1 MGRGGRY
8 TVFGSNVLAAQ
19 FFTIVSPFASRI
31 VFDSFIQQDY
41 SRAVSYRNLKSLW
54 SKTASKY
61 KNQVVESGYSPQTP
75 AIFIPFIQLA
85 YRLMFHFIPSR
96 ANYAALSLSVWRT
109 KQVSNLRVLL
119 LSNMGPKGKKQAKF
133 GTICF

>member
-1 MGRGGRY
+1 
-8 TVFGSNVLAAQ
+8 
-19 FFTIVSPFASRI
+19 
-31 VFDSFIQQDY
+31 
-41 SRAVSYRNLKSLW
+41 YRNLKSLW

-96 ANYAALSLSVWRT
+96 AKYGVKLKRME
-109 KQVSNLRVLL
+109 KQN
-119 LSNMGPKGKKQAKF
+119 K
-133 GTICF
+133 